1 MSSSRRLKSV
11 RTMMLL
17 LLLLLALGDA
27 EAVVRRPDVP
37 DLAYTSSPKHFQSAV
52 IILNPDGKHNDPTGG
67 KPGSKNFNVDC
78 AATMIS
84 RQHAVTAAHC
94 LCSDDAGHE
103 VDGHPGKFPHG
114 YKVLVAG
121 ELHTVA
127 ESYENPDCKFKCG
140 KDGPNKCP
148 LLSVDSGLVAKPP
161 LTSDLYD
168 IHMVSE
174 LYALSE

>member
-17 LLLLLALGDA
+17 LPLLVLEALVGDV

-94 LCSDDAGHE
+94 LCRNFVS
-103 VDGHPGKFPHG
+103 
-114 YKVLVAG
+114 
-121 ELHTVA
+121 
-127 ESYENPDCKFKCG
+127 
-140 KDGPNKCP
+140 
-148 LLSVDSGLVAKPP
+148 SV
-161 LTSDLYD
+161 
-168 IHMVSE
+168 HC
-174 LYALSE
+174 